1 MVYCNDL
8 PRKYNKTETNGGGNV
23 QFVWLYLEII
33 STVAA
38 ALTVY
43 DKQAA
48 QVGRWRVK
56 EKTLMLVAAGGGA
69 AAMGLTMLLTQHKTR
84 KPKFAVGVPL
94 IIISQPLFLVF
105 GLDQSLAVS
114 HFTIESDKD

>member
-94 IIISQPLFLVF
+94 IIIFQPLFLVF